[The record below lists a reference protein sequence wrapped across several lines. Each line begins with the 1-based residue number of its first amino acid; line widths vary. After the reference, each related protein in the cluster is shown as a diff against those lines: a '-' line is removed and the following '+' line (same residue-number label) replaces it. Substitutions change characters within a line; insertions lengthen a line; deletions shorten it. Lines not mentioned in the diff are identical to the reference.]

1 MKTKK
6 VITVTGIVGLALAGL
21 IIVVHPGGC
30 RPYRFGHWEPCS
42 EFCDKRWPPGPSAK
56 ALADCILSRLD
67 RHVDSLNLSEDQKKK
82 YAEIK
87 ARLRAN
93 LKRGMEKR
101 RQVIKELRSEMGKET
116 PDIQK
121 MTSLIKGGMRDF
133 PAHMEENLDLFTA
146 FYLILN
152 QDQQANVMNKIRDK
166 LNVH

>member
-42 EFCDKRWPPGPSAK
+42 RFCDKRGSPGSSDK

-67 RHVDSLNLSEDQKKK
+67 KHVDSLDLSEDQRKK
-82 YAEIK
+82 YAGIK

-101 RQVIKELRSEMGKET
+101 RQVIKDLRSELGKET
-116 PDIQK
+116 PDIRK
-121 MTSLIKGGMRDF
+121 MASLIKGGTREF

-146 FYLILN
+146 FYLILD
-152 QDQQANVMNKIRDK
+152 QDQQAKTMNKIRGK